1 MGIKILVFSGGP
13 WDDNSSFGNSYSNI
27 FGGISKLKF
36 ANVYAGYGKPNN
48 KFSMTAFQ
56 ITEKLLIN
64 NLKDSTKPA
73 GIRIAAD
80 NLHTSIRSKQEQ
92 RRFNV
97 ARKMR
102 WQIMFWARDF
112 IWKLGRWDSPELRR
126 FLDDFQPNLIFQ
138 PIYYS
143 NYLNDIAQ
151 FCKQYTNAPMIGYI
165 SDDCYTL
172 RQFRLSPLYWVD
184 RLWKRRKVQET
195 IEQCELLYVISETQK
210 EEYEKIFTPPCKIL
224 TKCADF
230 SSEPPAWPLPQ
241 EAFKLLYAGNLGAGR
256 WRSLALIA
264 ETIERL
270 RREGYSVEL
279 DTYTAT
285 PQTAKMRRALNR
297 DGCRLYGAV
306 PYAQVQRLQKK
317 ADVLIHVEGL
327 SLKSRMEVHQSFST
341 KLVDYFA
348 LGKCI
353 FAVGTPDIASIRHLL
368 DHDAAVVA
376 SEKNAVYAE
385 LKKLLDDPKQL
396 QDHGKKAYACGKKC
410 HNKTTMQAMLME
422 DLKKAIESKA

>member
-1 MGIKILVFSGGP
+1 MKILFLTNAPISL
-13 WDDNSSFGNSYSNI
+13 DNGVGNTICNLFGDVMDLEYANI
-27 FGGISKLKF
+27 
-36 ANVYAGYGKPNN
+36 YCRYDKPNTLLKN
-48 KFSMTAFQ
+48 IQYFQ
-56 ITEKLLIN
+56 ITEKMLLQ
-64 NLKDSTKPA
+64 NLKASQKTV
-73 GIRIAAD
+73 GRIVDRPQIETCVDHREKNFFDA
-80 NLHTSIRSKQEQ
+80 
-92 RRFNV
+92 V
-97 ARKMR
+97 RKMKQ
-102 WQIMFWARDF
+102 WQVIIFARDF
-112 IWKLGRWDSPELRR
+112 IWKIGRWDSPELRR
-126 FLDDFQPNLIFQ
+126 FLVDFQPNLIFQ

-143 NYLNDIAQ
+143 SYLNDIAQ
-151 FCKQYTNAPMIGYI
+151 FCKQYTNVPMIGYI
-165 SDDCYTL
+165 SDDCYSL
-172 RQFRLSPLYWVD
+172 RQFRFSPLYWID
-184 RLWKRRKVQET
+184 RLWKRRKVKET
-195 IEQCELLYVISETQK
+195 IEQCELLYVISEIQK

-230 SSEPPAWPLPQ
+230 NSEPPTWPLPQ
-241 EAFKLLYAGNLGAGR
+241 ESFKLLYAGNLGAGR

-285 PQTAKMRRALNR
+285 PQTAKMQRALNR

-368 DHDAAVVA
+368 DHNAAVVA

-396 QDHGKKAYACGKKC
+396 QDHGKKAYACGRKC